1 MAKSTGYGQFCPV
14 AKASEI
20 LTRRWT
26 PLILREL
33 VSGSTRFNEIHR
45 GVPSMSRALLSQR
58 LRELLEWG
66 VIARDTEGAYRLTE
80 AGTELKPVIIAMGVW
95 GRRWVESDLHGPDW
109 DAGVL
114 MWDMRRRINTDVLPA
129 GRTVLQFEY
138 RDAPKEMRWWWL
150 LIENGSVDLC
160 VSDPGFEVDLYVIT
174 KVRIM
179 GPIWIG
185 QRPLEPAVRQGDVVL
200 HGRTD
205 LSRSIGDWL
214 LLSVV
219 AGG

>member
-1 MAKSTGYGQFCPV
+1 MGHSTGYGQFCPV

-20 LTRRWT
+20 LTKRWT

-33 VSGSTRFNEIHR
+33 ISGSTRFNEIHR
-45 GVPSMSRALLSQR
+45 GVPLMSRALLSQR
-58 LRELLEWG
+58 LRELVEWG
-66 VIARDTEGAYRLTE
+66 VVAHDDGAYELTE

-95 GRRWVESDLHGPDW
+95 GRRWVESELHGPDW

-114 MWDMRRRINTDVLPA
+114 MWDMRRRINTDALPE

-150 LIENGSVDLC
+150 LIQNGSVDLC
-160 VSDPGFEVDLYVIT
+160 VSDPGFEVDLYVISE
-174 KVRIM
+174 VRIM

-185 QRPLEPAVRQGDVVL
+185 QRLLGPAIRQGDVVV
-200 HGRTD
+200 HGRTE

-214 LLSVV
+214 MLSVV
-219 AGG
+219 AKI

>member
-1 MAKSTGYGQFCPV
+1 MARETGYGQFCPV

-20 LTRRWT
+20 LTKRWT

-45 GVPSMSRALLSQR
+45 GVPLMSRALLSQR
-58 LRELLEWG
+58 LRELVGWG
-66 VIARDTEGAYRLTE
+66 VIARDDDGAYRLTE
-80 AGTELKPVIIAMGVW
+80 AGAELKPVIIAMGVW
-95 GRRWVESDLHGPDW
+95 GRRWVESDLRGPDW

-114 MWDMRRRINTDVLPA
+114 MWDMRRRIDTDALPE

-160 VSDPGFEVDLYVIT
+160 VSDPGFEVDLFIIT
-174 KVRIM
+174 EVRIM

-185 QRPLEPAVRQGDVVL
+185 QRQLEPAIRQGDVVL

-219 AGG
+219 ARA